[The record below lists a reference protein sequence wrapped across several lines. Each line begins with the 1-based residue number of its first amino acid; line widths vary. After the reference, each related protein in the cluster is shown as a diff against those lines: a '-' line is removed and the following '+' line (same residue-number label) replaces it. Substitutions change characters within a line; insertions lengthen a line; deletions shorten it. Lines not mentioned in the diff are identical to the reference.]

1 MKRYQLTGNRSEE
14 TIQKEVQNNMKMK
27 NTDEEKTAQKIHREN
42 PISISFVSQK
52 RENEVEIFDGK
63 IVENTIEHIKA
74 TQSHI
79 LKTQ

>member
-1 MKRYQLTGNRSEE
+1 MRKKQLRRF
-14 TIQKEVQNNMKMK
+14 I
-27 NTDEEKTAQKIHREN
+27 EKN

-74 TQSHI
+74 T
-79 LKTQ
+79 